1 MRIFFK
7 TTVLTALFATFCSG
21 AYAEEW
27 KLAKDEDG
35 IKVYTRSVEGS
46 KYKAYRGVVTIKA
59 TPERIE
65 QLQEDTASSC
75 KWLYRCQQ
83 LKVLKQQGQDTWTY
97 MRIEMPW
104 PVTARDVVLHITTE
118 QAGNGGFVR
127 HLKGEPT
134 YTPPADGY
142 VRVSSFD
149 GKWQVLPKAP
159 GSVEVTYEAQSEP
172 GGSIPSW
179 LANSFVVD
187 APFNTLQGLRNAAE
201 SR

>member
-1 MRIFFK
+1 MHTFFK
-7 TTVLTALFATFCSG
+7 TTVLAALVSILCTSVSAD
-21 AYAEEW
+21 EW

-35 IKVYTRSVEGS
+35 VKVYTRSVEGS
-46 KYKAYRGVVTIKA
+46 KYKAYRGVITIKA

-65 QLQEDTASSC
+65 QLQEDTTNSC

-83 LKVLKQQGQDTWTY
+83 LKVLKYQGQDSWTY

-104 PVTARDVVLHITTE
+104 PVAARDVVLHIKTE
-118 QAGNGGFVR
+118 QAGTGGFIR
-127 HLKGEPT
+127 YLKGEPT

-142 VRVSSFD
+142 VRVSSFE
-149 GKWQVLPKAP
+149 GKWQVLPKAA
-159 GSVEVTYEAQSEP
+159 GTVEVTYEAQSEP

-187 APFNTLQGLRNAAE
+187 APFNTLQGLRKAAE